1 MCIRDRVLPDPMEPV
16 RFLRAIPITANEA
29 AWVRLKGADALREA
43 WAEASIDIADASR
56 SPASM

>member
-1 MCIRDRVLPDPMEPV
+1 MVLPDPMEPV